1 MLTYEE
7 KRSLTDG
14 ICDSISSDIYATDKE
29 IKHLTDAME
38 SEFDKIHDKLDGI
51 ANQIDGITNQI
62 NDLALAAGLMDL
74 DENGNLVIIDRD
86 EEELEELYKE
96 LDNQSNNDE
105 F

>member
-7 KRSLTDG
+7 QRSLDDISTDIHVTG
-14 ICDSISSDIYATDKE
+14 KT

-38 SEFDKIHDKLDGI
+38 SEFGKIHDKLDGI
-51 ANQIDGITNQI
+51 TNQIDEITNQI
-62 NDLALAAGLMDL
+62 NDLALAAGLMDY

-86 EEELEELYKE
+86 EEELKELYKE

>member
-1 MLTYEE
+1 MLTYDE
-7 KRSLTDG
+7 KRDLTDG
-14 ICDSISSDIYATDKE
+14 ICDSISSDIYATDKK
-29 IKHLTDAME
+29 IKRLTDAME

-51 ANQIDGITNQI
+51 TNQI
-62 NDLALAAGLMDL
+62 NDLALAAGLMDY

>member
-1 MLTYEE
+1 MLTYDE

-51 ANQIDGITNQI
+51 TNQI
-62 NDLALAAGLMDL
+62 NDLALAAGLMDY